1 MSGPIEEGS
10 QMVINCEI
18 EEGNPENTIT
28 QYWEF
33 ESKYPGANSQA
44 LPEQREQRML
54 RVEKTVYSDAG
65 TYRCTAGNPI
75 GSDTEEVQIVIHCE
89 Y

>member
-10 QMVINCEI
+10 QMVINCAI
-18 EEGNPENTIT
+18 HEGNPNNTIV

-33 ESKYPGANSQA
+33 ESKYPGDNSQA
-44 LPEQREQRML
+44 LPEQREERML
-54 RVEKTVYSDAG
+54 RVENTVYSDAG
-65 TYRCTAGNPI
+65 TYRCTAGNTI
-75 GSDTEEVQIVIHCE
+75 GTDAEEIQIVIHCE